1 MKDRSIEDRLARL
14 ESLANLEATPR
25 EWGITPARIKAV
37 RKNVGVGLNTAKL
50 MLVKAFGETIPEETG
65 KYE

>member
-1 MKDRSIEDRLARL
+1 
-14 ESLANLEATPR
+14 LANLEATPR